1 MGWVKNCE
9 EALPVRRMLLL
20 KILPGASTE
29 SDAVLVSD
37 ISAAAKRTEAT
48 ESDPVTDSDTAEF
61 RYC

>member
-1 MGWVKNCE
+1 VKNCE
-9 EALPVRRMLLL
+9 EALPVRMTLLL

-29 SDAVLVSD
+29 SEAVLVSEM
-37 ISAAAKRTEAT
+37 SETANRTEAT